1 MQEGQFERWLLDI
14 RGLSHRTV
22 DSRLSNC
29 RRLETYEGDL
39 DDHFDRDRLEDLIA
53 RLAYSTNDERHNAP
67 PQHGVP
73 IDGDSRTVRTVSANL
88 KSAATLYKDFREG
101 RRAEARRREPSP
113 LADGKPGV
121 FERVLRMSQPLPEH
135 VQPASAASATFDLAE
150 VIAAGES
157 DRVEFKSSLRTNLH
171 TGKKDPEMQR
181 AVVKA
186 ITGFLNTRGG
196 TLIVGVR
203 DDGAPVGIDV
213 DGFASE
219 DKMNLHLAELVNNKI
234 GKHAWGSIRTWF
246 DDHQGCR
253 VLVVQCEKSTAPVYV
268 KEGEKF
274 YIRTG
279 NATNAL
285 SVKEGLEYISAN
297 FPR

>member
-1 MQEGQFERWLLDI
+1 MQKGQFERWLLDI

-39 DDHFDRDRLEDLIA
+39 DDHFDRDRLEGLIA
-53 RLAYSTNDERHNAP
+53 RLAYSTTDERRNAP
-67 PQHGVP
+67 PRHGVP
-73 IDGDSRTVRTVSANL
+73 IDGDLRTGSASL
-88 KSAATLYKDFREG
+88 KSAATLYKEFREG
-101 RRAEARRREPSP
+101 HRAEARRREPGL
-113 LADGKPGV
+113 LADGKPGP

-135 VQPASAASATFDLAE
+135 VQPAFAASAAPDLAAI
-150 VIAAGES
+150 IAAGES
-157 DRVEFKSSLRTNLH
+157 DRVEFKSSLRTNLR
-171 TGKKDPEMQR
+171 TGKKDSEMQR
-181 AVVKA
+181 AVVKTIA
-186 ITGFLNTRGG
+186 GFLNTRGG

-203 DDGAPVGIDV
+203 DDGVPIGIDV

-219 DKMNLHLAELVNNKI
+219 DKMNLHLTELVNNKI
-234 GKHAWGSIRTWF
+234 GKDAWSSLSTWF
-246 DDHQGCR
+246 DEHQGFR
-253 VLVVQCEKSTAPVYV
+253 VLVVQCEKSAAPVYV
-268 KEGEKF
+268 KEGETF

-285 SVKEGLEYISAN
+285 SVREGHEYISAN